1 MTITTLGIDLAKNV
15 FQVHG
20 VDEHGDIILR
30 KQLRRNKVLAFFTDL
45 PPCLAGMEACGSA
58 HHWARELMHLGHD
71 VRLMPP
77 HYVKPYVKRSK
88 NDAADAEAICEAVTR
103 PSMRFVPL
111 KGTEQQSILM
121 LHRVRSL
128 LVRQRTMLANTLRSH
143 LSEYGIVVAKGIE
156 NIAKLEAIIESSCN
170 EQLPE
175 AAVMAL
181 SEAAVMALSMVIGQ
195 LRDLKARINALEKEI
210 VIRHRNN
217 PESKRLATIPGI
229 GPITASALSATITD
243 ASQFK
248 SGRQLAAWL
257 GLVPRQNSSGGKQIL
272 GRISKQG
279 DQYLRQLLVIGA
291 TSMLGVVNKK
301 KTPDDEWALALLDK
315 KPARLVTVAL
325 ANKMARIAWA
335 VMSRQEVYKT
345 RQINT

>member
-1 MTITTLGIDLAKNV
+1 MTITTIGLDLAKNV

-20 VDEHGDIILR
+20 VDGNGEVVVR
-30 KQLRRNKVLAFFTDL
+30 RQLRRNAVLPFFSDL
-45 PPCLAGMEACGSA
+45 PSCLVGLEACGSS
-58 HHWARELMHLGHD
+58 HHWARELKRMGHD

-88 NDAADAEAICEAVTR
+88 NDAADAEAICEAVSR

-111 KGTEQQSILM
+111 KGEEQQSVLM
-121 LHRVRSL
+121 LHRTRNL
-128 LVRQRTMLANTLRSH
+128 LVRQRTMLVNALRSH
-143 LSEYGIVVAKGIE
+143 LSEFGVVVAKGIE
-156 NIAKLEAIIESSCN
+156 NISKLATIVESN
-170 EQLPE
+170 EKGHLPT
-175 AAVMAL
+175 AAVTAL
-181 SEAAVMALSMVIGQ
+181 TMIIDQ
-195 LRDLKARINALEKEI
+195 LRDLNTRIDILEKEI
-210 VIRHRNN
+210 VRRHRKN

-257 GLVPRQNSSGGKQIL
+257 GLVPRQNSSGGKERL

-279 DQYLRQLLVIGA
+279 DKYLRQLLVIGA
-291 TSMLGVVNKK
+291 TSMLGVVRQKR
-301 KTPDDEWALALLDK
+301 TPDDEWVIALLDK
-315 KPARLVTVAL
+315 KPPRLVTVAL

-335 VMSRQEVYKT
+335 VMSRQEIYKT
-345 RQINT
+345 RQSHI

>member
-20 VDEHGDIILR
+20 VDDHGDVVIR
-30 KQLRRNKVLAFFTDL
+30 KQLRRNKVLPFFTNL
-45 PPCLAGMEACGSA
+45 PPCLVGMEACGSS
-58 HHWARELMHLGHD
+58 HHWARELKLLGHD

-103 PSMRFVPL
+103 PSMRFVPI
-111 KGTEQQSILM
+111 KGTEQQSVLM
-121 LHRVRSL
+121 IHRVRSL
-128 LVRQRTMLANTLRSH
+128 LVRQRTMLANALRSH
-143 LSEYGIVVAKGIE
+143 LAEFGIVVAKGIE
-156 NIAKLEAIIESSCN
+156 NIAKLEAIVESNSN
-170 EQLPE
+170 ELLPE
-175 AAVMAL
+175 AAITAL
-181 SEAAVMALSMVIGQ
+181 SIIFGQ
-195 LRDLKARINALEKEI
+195 LRDLKARIDILEKEI
-210 VIRHRNN
+210 VRRHRNN

-301 KTPDDEWALALLDK
+301 KTPDDEWVLALLDK
-315 KPARLVTVAL
+315 KPSRLVTVAL

-345 RQINT
+345 RQLRP

>member
-1 MTITTLGIDLAKNV
+1 MTITTIGLDLAKNV
-15 FQVHG
+15 FQAHG
-20 VDEHGDIILR
+20 VDADGEVVIR
-30 KQLRRNKVLAFFTDL
+30 RQLRRNAVLPFFTDL
-45 PPCLAGMEACGSA
+45 PSCLVGLEACGSS
-58 HHWARELMHLGHD
+58 HHWARELKRMGHD

-77 HYVKPYVKRSK
+77 HYVKPYVKRGK

-111 KGTEQQSILM
+111 KGEEQQSVLM
-121 LHRVRSL
+121 VHRTRNL
-128 LVRQRTMLANTLRSH
+128 LVRQRTMLVNALRSH
-143 LSEYGIVVAKGIE
+143 LSEFGVVVAKGIE
-156 NIAKLEAIIESSCN
+156 NITKLAAIVESN
-170 EQLPE
+170 EKDHLPE
-175 AAVMAL
+175 AAVTAL
-181 SEAAVMALSMVIGQ
+181 TMIIGQ
-195 LRDLKARINALEKEI
+195 LRDLNTRIDVLEKEI
-210 VIRHRNN
+210 VRGHRNN

-257 GLVPRQNSSGGKQIL
+257 GLVPRQNSSGGKERL
-272 GRISKQG
+272 GRITKQG

-291 TSMLGVVNKK
+291 TSMLGVVKK
-301 KTPDDEWALALLDK
+301 KRTPDDEWVIALLDK
-315 KPARLVTVAL
+315 KPPRLVTVAL

-345 RQINT
+345 RKAHI

>member
-1 MTITTLGIDLAKNV
+1 MTITTIGLDLAKNV

-20 VDEHGDIILR
+20 VDDNGNVVVCR
-30 KQLRRNKVLAFFTDL
+30 QLRRNKFVPFFTAL
-45 PPCLAGMEACGSA
+45 APCLVGVECCGSS
-58 HHWARELMHLGHD
+58 HHWARELKFLGHD

-77 HYVKPYVKRSK
+77 HYVKPYVKRGK

-121 LHRVRSL
+121 LHRIRSL
-128 LVRQRTMLANTLRSH
+128 LVRQRTMLVNALRSH
-143 LSEYGIVVAKGIE
+143 LSEFGIVVAKGIE
-156 NIAKLEAIIESSCN
+156 NIAKLTTIVESN
-170 EQLPE
+170 NNGYLPE
-175 AAVMAL
+175 TAVT
-181 SEAAVMALSMVIGQ
+181 ALSMIIAQ
-195 LRDLKARINALEKEI
+195 LNDLKLRIDTLEKEI
-210 VIRHRNN
+210 VSKHRKN

-257 GLVPRQNSSGGKQIL
+257 GLVPRQNSSGGKEKL

-301 KTPDDEWALALLDK
+301 RTPDDEWVIALLDK
-315 KPARLVTVAL
+315 KPPRLVTVAL

-335 VMSRQEVYKT
+335 VMSRQEVYKI
-345 RQINT
+345 RQANT